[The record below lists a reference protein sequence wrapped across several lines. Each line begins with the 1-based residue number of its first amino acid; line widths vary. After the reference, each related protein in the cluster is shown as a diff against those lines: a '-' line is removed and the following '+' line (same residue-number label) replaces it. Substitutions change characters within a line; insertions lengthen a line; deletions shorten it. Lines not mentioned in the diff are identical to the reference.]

1 MMAEYFIKQVW
12 KERKN
17 DLLALSEEITQYYK
31 EDSKNHTENNIDFIN
46 GQIDKINKKKTN
58 LIDMFAD
65 AQITKEEYSNMR
77 AAYETEIKALEEQKA
92 DISEQNEKY
101 SRALEDLNKINIALA
116 ELTDFSDLK
125 LRDRF
130 LDKFLVSVV
139 PSENKFYW
147 NYRLTE
153 SKEDTQAMS
162 VVGNKKHPTVIIDPK
177 KEEASDEDA
186 SDIHNNENEVVHY
199 FAPEDDGDVE
209 TPTHKEQLH
218 SV

>member
-1 MMAEYFIKQVW
+1 MEMMAEYFIKQVW

-101 SRALEDLNKINIALA
+101 SRALEDLNKIKA
-116 ELTDFSDLK
+116 F
-125 LRDRF
+125 R
-130 LDKFLVSVV
+130 
-139 PSENKFYW
+139 
-147 NYRLTE
+147 RL
-153 SKEDTQAMS
+153 
-162 VVGNKKHPTVIIDPK
+162 
-177 KEEASDEDA
+177 
-186 SDIHNNENEVVHY
+186 
-199 FAPEDDGDVE
+199 
-209 TPTHKEQLH
+209 
-218 SV
+218 